1 MQKVIL
7 TTLFL
12 GFYVSLFSQI
22 DRLERKLDSL
32 FQHEMREQRI
42 PGAAFIIVHKDKV
55 LLKKGYGF
63 TTLGEGMNYVNPDST
78 IFRIGS
84 VTKSFTALALLQQ
97 IDEGKIMLNDDI
109 NHYLTSLQVQNYQG
123 QPITP
128 FHLLTHSAGLDEV
141 GGRRV
146 FDD

>member
-7 TTLFL
+7 TTLFI

-22 DRLERKLDSL
+22 DRLERELDSL
-32 FQHEMREQRI
+32 FQHEMNEQRI
-42 PGAAFIIVHKDKV
+42 PGAALIIVRGNEV

-63 TTLGEGMNYVNPDST
+63 TTPEEGMNFVNSDST

-97 IDEGKIMLNDDI
+97 IDEGKIKLNDDV
-109 NHYLTSLQVQNYQG
+109 NRYHKS
-123 QPITP
+123 
-128 FHLLTHSAGLDEV
+128 
-141 GGRRV
+141 
-146 FDD
+146 